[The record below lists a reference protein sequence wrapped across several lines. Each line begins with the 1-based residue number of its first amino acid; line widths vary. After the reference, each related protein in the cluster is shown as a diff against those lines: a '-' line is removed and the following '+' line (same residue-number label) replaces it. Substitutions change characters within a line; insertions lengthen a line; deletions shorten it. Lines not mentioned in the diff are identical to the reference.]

1 MDVEELVGIHKGI
14 VIEKMRLEEKEL
26 LKFFLYEAIFIPK
39 GVKAPPRDIVEQPEL
54 RIYYEDFGTGPADH
68 CLVAR
73 AEGRVVGA
81 VWTRIM
87 NDYGHVDDET
97 PSFAISLIPE
107 FRGQG
112 IASAALKI
120 ISDYAK
126 NFLRLRQLFCLIPA
140 ENKTSVKLFTTNGF
154 VKSGKLSQWLVRLDS
169 YSDVLVLQ
177 KFF

>member
-1 MDVEELVGIHKGI
+1 MTEKDVLTDGIYRLRAPEPEDLDVLFNMENDSSIWKVSGNVVPYSRYQIKKYIQQSQHDFFTDRQIRFMIVRMADSVVLGSVDLTDIDPYNGRAEVGIA
-14 VIEKMRLEEKEL
+14 L
-26 LKFFLYEAIFIPK
+26 
-39 GVKAPPRDIVEQPEL
+39 
-54 RIYYEDFGTGPADH
+54 
-68 CLVAR
+68 
-73 AEGRVVGA
+73 
-81 VWTRIM
+81 
-87 NDYGHVDDET
+87 
-97 PSFAISLIPE
+97 ISE

>member
-1 MDVEELVGIHKGI
+1 MTEKDVLTDGIYRLRAPEPEDLDVLFNMENDSSIWKVSGNVVPYSRYQIKKYIQQSQHDFFTDRQIRFMIVRMADSVVLGSVDLTDIDPYNGRAEVGIA
-14 VIEKMRLEEKEL
+14 L
-26 LKFFLYEAIFIPK
+26 
-39 GVKAPPRDIVEQPEL
+39 
-54 RIYYEDFGTGPADH
+54 
-68 CLVAR
+68 
-73 AEGRVVGA
+73 
-81 VWTRIM
+81 
-87 NDYGHVDDET
+87 
-97 PSFAISLIPE
+97 ISE

-120 ISDYAK
+120 ISDYAE

>member
-1 MDVEELVGIHKGI
+1 MTEKDLLSDGKYRLRAPEPEDLDVIFGMENDTSLWMASGNAVPYSRYQIKKYILMSSHDFYTDRQIRFMIERVSDNVVVGSID
-14 VIEKMRLEEKEL
+14 LT
-26 LKFFLYEAIFIPK
+26 
-39 GVKAPPRDIVEQPEL
+39 DIDP
-54 RIYYEDFGTGPADH
+54 YNG
-68 CLVAR
+68 R
-73 AEGRVVGA
+73 AEIGIA
-81 VWTRIM
+81 LLSE
-87 NDYGHVDDET
+87 H
-97 PSFAISLIPE
+97 
-107 FRGQG
+107 RGQG